1 MKRIILSGGGTG
13 GHIYPA
19 VSVAEEL
26 KRQFGNDVELL
37 FIGAEGKMEMERVP
51 ALGYRI
57 EGLPVAGLQRRLT
70 LKNLLL
76 PIKVLRSL
84 NKARK
89 IIRSFKPDLVVGFGG
104 YASAPVLWSA
114 QMMGIRT
121 IIQEQNSY
129 AGLTNKILSR
139 RAERIC
145 VAYDN
150 MQRFFPAEKIT
161 MTGNPLRGN
170 FSDIEFK
177 NKAAYEY
184 FGLSADK
191 PVVLITGGSL
201 GTRTLNSA
209 VMSHLERLVNE
220 QKFQIIWQ
228 TGKFYEKQIDQ
239 ALEGRE
245 LRGIW
250 RGAFIERMDYAYSI
264 ADIVVA
270 RAGACTV
277 SELSLVGK
285 AVIFVPSPNV
295 AEDHQTKNAQA
306 LSSRDAALLIADS
319 EAVGKVIP
327 TVEELLDNPE
337 RIKQLE
343 KNIKQLGISDSAAR
357 IVSCFGLK

>member
-264 ADIVVA
+264 ADVVVA

-306 LSSRDAALLIADS
+306 LSSRDAALLIADRDAI
-319 EAVGKVIP
+319 EQVIP
-327 TVEELLDNPE
+327 AVEELLDNPE